1 MPPFLQPPRRQC
13 HHFGFDFGW
22 LVEYFDGIAA
32 VLDSDLADMAAA
44 DTIAGIVDTIPA
56 EIVQHIPE
64 VFQNSSAGPRNS
76 EPRLVKGD
84 QLLLRI

>member
-1 MPPFLQPPRRQC
+1 MPPFLQPPRRQF
-13 HHFGFDFGW
+13 HRFDFDFGW
-22 LVEYFDGIAA
+22 LVEYFDDIAA
-32 VLDSDLADMAAA
+32 VLDSDMAAA
-44 DTIAGIVDTIPA
+44 DTIAGIVDTIPV

-64 VFQNSSAGPRNS
+64 VFQNSSTGPRNS